1 MAPFLSENG
10 FTNSI
15 LNDDVVTL
23 LSMTVGVASAMSGK
37 ATYGA
42 GRNGI
47 LLTGNMIYWKYI
59 HLYVTAHCVFLT

>member
-23 LSMTVGVASAMSGK
+23 LSITVGVAFAMFGN

-42 GRNGI
+42 GRIGI
-47 LLTGNMIYWKYI
+47 LL
-59 HLYVTAHCVFLT
+59 